1 MMRLI
6 SGALTTQLPG
16 QPLMMK
22 MKPPLRTV
30 SLVIAMTTIPLKIMA
45 TVTKKMKLMVWNI
58 QTMTTMKTVSP
69 L

>member
-6 SGALTTQLPG
+6 SGALTTQLRG

-30 SLVIAMTTIPLKIMA
+30 SLVIAMTMIPLKIMA
-45 TVTKKMKLMVWNI
+45 TAMKMKLMVWNI